1 MVTSHTRLLSC
12 AAAGAL
18 VVAALATAAS
28 TASAA
33 PNLAPTVT
41 PSYSATI
48 TRTAHG
54 IPHITANNFGSLGF
68 GAGYA
73 AAQTS
78 TCTLADVLLTARAQ
92 RSRYLGPDGLFNDQV
107 AMNGTNLQVDALV
120 TDLHNRHVVEGL
132 LADPKAGPGSE
143 ARQMVDGYAAGINK
157 YLQAIG
163 GSSGITDP
171 ACKNAPWIQANVT
184 SLDVWYGVYLANILA
199 STGNF
204 LKEIVDATPPSLSD
218 FGLPNLV
225 SLGLLPPALAPF
237 GTVPPTLPTQ
247 ADLLKALGKDPN
259 SPFGSNATAVG
270 KDDTSTGSGML
281 LGNPHF
287 PWNGR
292 YRFSQQQLTIP
303 GVYNV
308 AGASLIGSP
317 VVNIG
322 WNNNVAWSHTVS
334 TAYRFTPYEYRTVV
348 SPFSYVSADGVLKNL
363 EKRTVEVTVKKPD
376 GSLGTVTKT
385 FYRTPQGYVIDA
397 PNSLMGWTPLSFFAI
412 RDANGEQLRT
422 IDTFL
427 NMGKATDVHDLLAR
441 QDAGGGMPWVNTTAA
456 DRNGD
461 VVYAD
466 HSVVPNVPNSLAN
479 VCMTPI
485 GRAIQQIA
493 GLPALD
499 GTFADSLCKWKTD
512 PDAERP
518 GIFGPNNLPVTYR
531 SDWVMN
537 ANDSYWTPNDTV
549 RLTGFARI
557 IGCENCARTFR
568 TKMVQRYVL
577 DQLAVGKVS
586 PTDLRGFE
594 HQNRVRGAEIMGTS
608 ALVAVCQAAAGG
620 DACPVLAAWD
630 KHSNIDSV
638 GNQIFEEF
646 VKRLPGKSLLG
657 GPYYWKVPFDSADP
671 MNTPRDLDTGNN
683 DVITAM
689 KDAIAYLRSKNIPMN
704 ATWGQVQVA
713 GDRGAPPIPL
723 GGGLGDQAGNANALA
738 TKLPADNSGF
748 LKPISYGS
756 SHIQAIS
763 FLPNGVVDAKT
774 ILTYGQSDNPTSPW
788 SSDQTLMFSQK
799 QWVAFPWTPA
809 QVLADS
815 ISTVTVSN

>member
-1 MVTSHTRLLSC
+1 MVTSHTRVFSC
-12 AAAGAL
+12 AAAGSL
-18 VVAALATAAS
+18 VVAALGAALGS

-33 PNLAPTVT
+33 PNLAPAPA

-48 TRTAHG
+48 TRTEHG

-78 TCTLADVLLTARAQ
+78 TCTLADVLLTGRAQ
-92 RSRYLGPDGLFNDQV
+92 RSRYLGPDGKFDDGV
-107 AMNGTNLQVDALV
+107 AMNGTNLQVDALT
-120 TDLHNRHVVEGL
+120 TDLHNRHVVEDL
-132 LADPKAGPGSE
+132 LADPKAGPGDE

-171 ACKNAPWIQANVT
+171 ACKNAPWIQADVT
-184 SLDVWYGVYLANILA
+184 PLDVWYGVYLANILA

-204 LKEIVDATPPSLSD
+204 LKEIVDATPPSLTD

-237 GTVPPTLPTQ
+237 GTIPPTLPTQ

-303 GVYNV
+303 GSYNV

-334 TAYRFTPYEYRTVV
+334 TAYRFTPYEYRTVG
-348 SPFSYVSADGVLKNL
+348 SPFTYLSANGIFKTV
-363 EKRTVEVTVKKPD
+363 EKRTVNVTVKNSD
-376 GSLGTVTKT
+376 GTLGTVTKT

-397 PNSLMGWTPLSFFAI
+397 PSSLMGWTPLSFFAI

-427 NMGKATDVHDLLAR
+427 NMGKALNVRDLIKR

-518 GIFGPNNLPVTYR
+518 GIL
-531 SDWVMN
+531 
-537 ANDSYWTPNDTV
+537 
-549 RLTGFARI
+549 
-557 IGCENCARTFR
+557 
-568 TKMVQRYVL
+568 
-577 DQLAVGKVS
+577 
-586 PTDLRGFE
+586 
-594 HQNRVRGAEIMGTS
+594 
-608 ALVAVCQAAAGG
+608 
-620 DACPVLAAWD
+620 
-630 KHSNIDSV
+630 
-638 GNQIFEEF
+638 
-646 VKRLPGKSLLG
+646 
-657 GPYYWKVPFDSADP
+657 
-671 MNTPRDLDTGNN
+671 
-683 DVITAM
+683 
-689 KDAIAYLRSKNIPMN
+689 
-704 ATWGQVQVA
+704 
-713 GDRGAPPIPL
+713 
-723 GGGLGDQAGNANALA
+723 
-738 TKLPADNSGF
+738 
-748 LKPISYGS
+748 
-756 SHIQAIS
+756 
-763 FLPNGVVDAKT
+763 
-774 ILTYGQSDNPTSPW
+774 
-788 SSDQTLMFSQK
+788 
-799 QWVAFPWTPA
+799 
-809 QVLADS
+809 
-815 ISTVTVSN
+815 